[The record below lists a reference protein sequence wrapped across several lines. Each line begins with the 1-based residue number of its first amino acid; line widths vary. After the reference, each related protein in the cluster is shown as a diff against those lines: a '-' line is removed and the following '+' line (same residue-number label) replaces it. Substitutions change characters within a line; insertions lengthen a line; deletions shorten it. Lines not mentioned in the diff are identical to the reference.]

1 MALNLVSNNV
11 IRWIGTIA
19 LIYVLF
25 CAYMYVVQDSIIF
38 YPRSSSFL
46 IPSENQR
53 DFEILVDE
61 VADLRSRGI
70 VVNPDRQGPVVVYFG
85 GNASDTRN
93 LNRYFER
100 LPGPTVLTNYRGY
113 GTSDGEPSEAVIVA
127 DAKRITAWT
136 QNQFPHQ
143 PLVLMG
149 SSLGAGVAAIAV
161 DDATDGV
168 ILVSPYR
175 SLVHVANSNFLYRLL
190 PLRLLMR
197 HQFDATAALE
207 RFPSE
212 VLVLYSD
219 PDRLIPTSE
228 SREFVAAIPQAQ
240 VREYDVGHNSLL
252 ADMRVWHEIT
262 TWLVENFPV
271 EER

>member
-1 MALNLVSNNV
+1 MNLVSKNAV
-11 IRWIGTIA
+11 RWIGTIV

-25 CAYMYVVQDSIIF
+25 CVYMYVVQDSIIF

-46 IPSENQR
+46 TTSENQR

-61 VADLRSRGI
+61 IANLKIRGI
-70 VVNPDRQGPVVVYFG
+70 VVNPDKQGPVVVYFG

-93 LNRYFER
+93 LSLYFER

-113 GTSDGEPSEAVIVA
+113 GTSDGEPSENVIVA
-127 DAKRITAWT
+127 DAQRIVAWT
-136 QNQFPHQ
+136 QSRFPDHT
-143 PLVLMG
+143 LVLMG
-149 SSLGAGVAAIAV
+149 FSLGAGVAAIAV

-175 SLVHVANSNFLYRLL
+175 SLVHVANSNFLYNLL

-197 HQFDATAALE
+197 HQFDTTKAIE
-207 RFPSE
+207 RFPSD
-212 VLVLYSD
+212 VLVLYAD

-228 SREFVAAIPQAQ
+228 SRRFASAIPQAQ
-240 VREYDVGHNSLL
+240 VHEYDVGHNSLL
-252 ADMRVWHEIT
+252 SDTRVWHEIT
-262 TWLVENFPV
+262 TWLDENFPV

>member
-1 MALNLVSNNV
+1 
-11 IRWIGTIA
+11 
-19 LIYVLF
+19 
-25 CAYMYVVQDSIIF
+25 MYVVQDSIVF

-46 IPSENQR
+46 SPSESQR

-61 VADLRSRGI
+61 AADLRSRGI
-70 VVNPDRQGPVVVYFG
+70 VVNPDKEGPVVVYFG
-85 GNASDTRN
+85 GNASDTRS

-136 QNQFPHQ
+136 RSHFPDR

-149 SSLGAGVAAIAV
+149 SSLGAGVAAITV
-161 DDATDGV
+161 DDATAGV

-175 SLVHVANSNFLYRLL
+175 SLVHVANSNFLYSLL

-197 HQFDATAALE
+197 HQFDATTSLE
-207 RFPSE
+207 RFPSD
-212 VLVLYSD
+212 VLVIYSD
-219 PDRLIPTSE
+219 PDKLIPTSE
-228 SREFVAAIPQAQ
+228 SRKFVTAIPQAQ
-240 VREYDVGHNSLL
+240 VHEYDVGHNSLL
-252 ADMRVWHEIT
+252 ADMRVWHVIA

>member
-1 MALNLVSNNV
+1 
-11 IRWIGTIA
+11 
-19 LIYVLF
+19 
-25 CAYMYVVQDSIIF
+25 MYVVQDSIVF

-46 IPSENQR
+46 SPSESQR

-61 VADLRSRGI
+61 AADLRSRGI
-70 VVNPDRQGPVVVYFG
+70 VVNPDKEGPVIVYFG

-136 QNQFPHQ
+136 QSHFPDR

-149 SSLGAGVAAIAV
+149 SSLGAGVAAITV
-161 DDATDGV
+161 DDATAGV

-175 SLVHVANSNFLYRLL
+175 SLVHVANTNFLYSLL

-197 HQFDATAALE
+197 HQFDATTSLE
-207 RFPSE
+207 RFPSD
-212 VLVLYSD
+212 VLVIYSD

-228 SREFVAAIPQAQ
+228 SRKFVSAIPQAQ
-240 VREYDVGHNSLL
+240 VHEFDVGHNSLL
-252 ADMRVWHEIT
+252 ADMRVWQVIT

>member
-1 MALNLVSNNV
+1 MNLVSKNLV
-11 IRWIGTIA
+11 RWIGTIV

-25 CAYMYVVQDSIIF
+25 CTYMYVVQDSIVF
-38 YPRSSSFL
+38 YPRSSSNFY
-46 IPSENQR
+46 PTENEMS
-53 DFEILVDE
+53 FEILVDE
-61 VADLRSRGI
+61 VAELRSRGI
-70 VVNPDRQGPVVVYFG
+70 VVNRDKRGPVVVYFG

-113 GTSDGEPSEAVIVA
+113 GTSDGEPSEEVIVA
-127 DAKRITAWT
+127 DAKRITAWVRSRYPD
-136 QNQFPHQ
+136 QA
-143 PLVLMG
+143 LVLMG
-149 SSLGAGVAAIAV
+149 FSLGAGVAAITV

-175 SLVHVANSNFLYRLL
+175 SLVHVANSNFLYSVL

-197 HQFDATAALE
+197 HQFDTTAALE
-207 RFPSE
+207 RFPSD
-212 VLVLYSD
+212 VLVLYGD

-228 SREFVAAIPQAQ
+228 SRSFAAEIPQAQ
-240 VREYDVGHNSLL
+240 IHVYNVGHNSLL
-252 ADMRVWHEIT
+252 MDMRVWHEIAS
-262 TWLVENFPV
+262 WLVDSFPA